1 MRNDYSA
8 WFAGK
13 NFSTDW
19 TSKRFGL
26 WTSLFSARRDKI
38 FNVLEIGAWE
48 GRSAIFFLNFF
59 PHCTVTSIDTFAGSS
74 EHIDDPEWSELIAG
88 CEQRF
93 DANLAEYGPRSEK
106 IKARSCLG
114 LASLA
119 TSLRSFDFIYVDGSH
134 HSSDVY
140 IDSAAS
146 WPLLVRG
153 GILIFDDYEWPGRP
167 TEVECPKLGVDAFL
181 ASHAGH
187 YRELHRGYE
196 IVIEKT

>member
-1 MRNDYSA
+1 LVRGQELLDRLDIQEIRA
-8 WFAGK
+8 L
-13 NFSTDW
+13 D
-19 TSKRFGL
+19 L
-26 WTSLFSARRDKI
+26 VI
-38 FNVLEIGAWE
+38 FRASRQNIQRPGNRGM
-48 GRSAIFFLNFF
+48 GRPLCNLLPKFF